1 MPTLHRASG
10 RMRLGLTLS
19 ALTAAC
25 WATLP
30 VALKITLKVIDPLTL
45 TWFRFLV
52 AALLTFAWLKFRGG
66 PRGFAQ
72 LGRRGWTLLAIAAVM
87 LVGNYVFYLLGV
99 QRTSPGNA
107 QLLIQLAPL
116 LMALGGI
123 VIFKERFRFAQWFG
137 MSLLIGGMALFF
149 GDQWAHLRAA
159 ADATHDAHTYLVGS
173 LLVVVGALVW
183 AVYALAQKQLLVK
196 LGSMDILC
204 FIYAAAALM
213 LWPFAHPSH
222 LVALDAGQWALLGF
236 CALNTVVAYG
246 AFAEALA
253 HWEASRV
260 SAVLAITPL
269 LCLGV
274 VALVHI
280 AYPGVLA
287 PEPMS
292 TLGWV
297 GAALVVSGSAAVSL
311 LGARRTAPAPAPAAL
326 APEPLP

>member
-1 MPTLHRASG
+1 MSTLHRASG
-10 RMRLGLTLS
+10 RTRLGLMLS
-19 ALTAAC
+19 LVTALC

-30 VALKITLKVIDPLTL
+30 VALKVTLQALDPLTL

-52 AALLTFAWLKFRGG
+52 AALLTAGWLGARGRLG
-66 PRGFAQ
+66 GLSS
-72 LGRRGWTLLAIAAVM
+72 LGRRGGAMLALAAVM

-99 QRTSPGNA
+99 ARTSPGNA

-123 VIFKERFRFAQWFG
+123 LVFGEHFRRAQWLG
-137 MSLLIGGMALFF
+137 LALLVAGLGLFF
-149 GDQWAHLRAA
+149 RDQMLHV
-159 ADATHDAHTYLVGS
+159 DATPGHAGTHAYLVGS
-173 LLVVVGALVW
+173 SLVVLGAVVW

-196 LGSMDILC
+196 LGSMQILGV
-204 FIYAAAALM
+204 IYVVATLL
-213 LWPFAHPSH
+213 LWPFAHPSQ
-222 LVALDAGQWALLGF
+222 LARLDATQWTLLAF

-260 SAVLAITPL
+260 SAVLAVTPL

-274 VALVHI
+274 VAIVH
-280 AYPGVLA
+280 ALWPSTLA

-292 TLGWV
+292 LVGWI
-297 GAALVVSGSAAVSL
+297 GASLVVVGSTTVSL
-311 LGARRTAPAPAPAAL
+311 LGRRGA
-326 APEPLP
+326 

>member
-1 MPTLHRASG
+1 MSTLHRASG
-10 RMRLGLTLS
+10 RTRLGLMLS
-19 ALTAAC
+19 LVTALC

-30 VALKITLKVIDPLTL
+30 VALKVTLQVLDPLTL

-52 AALLTFAWLKFRGG
+52 AALLTLAWLGARGRLVG
-66 PRGFAQ
+66 LGA
-72 LGRRGWTLLAIAAVM
+72 LGRRGWTLLGIAAVM

-99 QRTSPGNA
+99 GRTSPGNA

-116 LMALGGI
+116 LMAVGGI
-123 VIFKERFRFAQWFG
+123 VVFGERFRAAQW
-137 MSLLIGGMALFF
+137 LGMALLVGGLGLFF
-149 GDQWAHLRAA
+149 RDQLVHV
-159 ADATHDAHTYLVGS
+159 DATPGHGDAHTYLVGS
-173 LLVVVGALVW
+173 LLVILGAVVW

-196 LGSMDILC
+196 LGSMQILAV
-204 FIYAAAALM
+204 IYVAATLL

-222 LVALDAGQWALLGF
+222 LANLDGVQWMLLAY

-260 SAVLAITPL
+260 SAVLAMTPL

-274 VALVHI
+274 VAAVHSLWP
-280 AYPGVLA
+280 AMLA

-292 TLGWV
+292 MVGWI
-297 GAALVVSGSAAVSL
+297 GALLVVAGSTAVSL
-311 LGARRTAPAPAPAAL
+311 LGRRRT
-326 APEPLP
+326 